1 MARDV
6 SFVDSGCCLIDAKVY
21 RMLRGFDTSLSGR
34 DAMMDFCIRARAKGF
49 RTVVIPNCIAKYKN
63 KNNESLET
71 SHERLMEKHGEL
83 IGKGDVF
90 YNINLPLGMENYI
103 LPGT

>member
-1 MARDV
+1 
-6 SFVDSGCCLIDAKVY
+6 
-21 RMLRGFDTSLSGR
+21 
-34 DAMMDFCIRARAKGF
+34 
-49 RTVVIPNCIAKYKN
+49 
-63 KNNESLET
+63 
-71 SHERLMEKHGEL
+71 MEKHGEL